1 MSKKSN
7 ASDTQQKTLLECWNS
22 KKSNKKIPQAL
33 KMNINNNKNEIILI
47 DDNLNDNDDEDFNE
61 NDLEMIKQS
70 EAALSDKSRYSMD
83 AAVSVACTSRCSDSS
98 NILNRTETPK
108 LLTVEEKLLT
118 NIILGPLASSTNT
131 DTTGFD
137 FDAGSGFQFNILIIL
152 FF

>member
-22 KKSNKKIPQAL
+22 KKNNKKIPQPL
-33 KMNINNNKNEIILI
+33 IMNNMNNKNEIILI
-47 DDNLNDNDDEDFNE
+47 DDNLDNDNDDDEDFNE

-83 AAVSVACTSRCSDSS
+83 TAVSVACTSRCSDTSS
-98 NILNRTETPK
+98 ILNRTETLK
-108 LLTVEEKLLT
+108 LLNVEEKLLT
-118 NIILGPLASSTNT
+118 NIILGPLASSSNT

-137 FDAGSGFQFNILIIL
+137 FDAGSGFSI
-152 FF
+152 

>member
-1 MSKKSN
+1 MKKIHKIMSKKSN

-22 KKSNKKIPQAL
+22 KKNNKKIPQPF
-33 KMNINNNKNEIILI
+33 KMNNMNNKNEIILI
-47 DDNLNDNDDEDFNE
+47 DDNLNDNDDDEDFNE

-83 AAVSVACTSRCSDSS
+83 TAVSVACTSRCSDTS
-98 NILNRTETPK
+98 NISNRTETLK
-108 LLTVEEKLLT
+108 LLTVEEKLLK

-137 FDAGSGFQFNILIIL
+137 FDAGSGF
-152 FF
+152 